1 MGMGVRLPA
10 RALRA
15 LAVVALLGA
24 ACENLEPP
32 PSKPGPPGGKASDL
46 RTLSPRV
53 AAGST
58 MVNTSTI
65 TPART
70 MDQRGAVYRS
80 TSTVRALRP
89 AQP

>member
-1 MGMGVRLPA
+1 MGSSLPG

-15 LAVVALLGA
+15 LAMIALLSA

-32 PSKPGPPGGKASDL
+32 ISKPGPPGGKASDL

-53 AAGST
+53 ATGSS

-65 TPART
+65 TPVKT
-70 MDQRGAVYRS
+70 MDQKGAVYRS
-80 TSTVRALRP
+80 KSTVRALRP